1 MILMCDLEE
10 WVSRIVNERN
20 CLWITHSWKNL
31 FILICLAKKT
41 RSSPT
46 LGLIIKRDKLKH
58 NNMFGNKL
66 MNMSLDL
73 NIDYIIFLYV

>member
-1 MILMCDLEE
+1 
-10 WVSRIVNERN
+10 
-20 CLWITHSWKNL
+20 L
-31 FILICLAKKT
+31 FIFICLAKKT